1 LSLKDRLTLVM
12 NRYKELMAF
21 PQVIRLGI
29 SAFPA
34 RLAYGMIGLGIFFKA
49 EQETGSV
56 AIAGFAIGLNSLA
69 GSLTA
74 GLRGSVM
81 DRFGQK
87 WPIRILVPLYSCLIL
102 LLNTMETRTSIL
114 VTAFILG
121 ITAPPI
127 NLSVRP
133 LWKDIVP
140 DTYLRTAYAFDS
152 SMMSSTSVIGPVII
166 TALSLSS
173 RPSLGLG
180 MTAALMFIGG
190 IALSLTPASRDWIPE
205 KKQKGQQRLWRD
217 RAIRLLMFE
226 GCFIGFGWGVFDV
239 AVPAFATQEG
249 VQHRVAWIFAA
260 FGAATVV
267 GGLLG
272 GLVSKKLAPLSAL
285 RRAYF
290 LWVIACI
297 PIAFTYP
304 DWSMALFGAC
314 IGFVGGAVQ
323 VFYFEVLEAVRPK
336 GSQTASLGWI
346 WSVEGS
352 FMAVG
357 AAVGGVVS
365 ETFSPRIGL
374 AMLPI
379 MISIGLIV
387 LSIGRGRLSNANDI
401 PTDEE
406 DLQAMKDI
414 SNEVK

>member
-1 LSLKDRLTLVM
+1 M
-12 NRYKELMAF
+12 Y
-21 PQVIRLGI
+21 
-29 SAFPA
+29 SA
-34 RLAYGMIGLGIFFKA
+34 
-49 EQETGSV
+49 
-56 AIAGFAIGLNSLA
+56 
-69 GSLTA
+69 
-74 GLRGSVM
+74 
-81 DRFGQK
+81 
-87 WPIRILVPLYSCLIL
+87 LIL
-102 LLNTMETRTSIL
+102 LLNTMETRQSIL
-114 VTAFILG
+114 ITAFILG

-140 DTYLRTAYAFDS
+140 ESYLRTAYAFDS
-152 SMMSSTSVIGPVII
+152 SMMSSTSVIGPVVI

-173 RPSLGLG
+173 RPGFGLG
-180 MTAALMFIGG
+180 TTAALMFIGG
-190 IALSLTPASRDWIPE
+190 VALSLTPVSRDWIPE
-205 KKQKGQQRLWRD
+205 KKQKNQQRLWKD
-217 RAIRLLMFE
+217 RAIQLLMFE

-272 GLVSKKLAPLSAL
+272 GLVSKKFAPLSAL
-285 RRAYF
+285 RFAYLF
-290 LWVIACI
+290 WLIACI
-297 PIAFTYP
+297 PVAFTYP
-304 DWSMALFGAC
+304 DWTMAVVGAS
-314 IGFVGGAVQ
+314 IGFLGGAVQ

-365 ETFSPRIGL
+365 EMYSPRVGL

-379 MISIGLIV
+379 MIFIGLVI
-387 LSIGRGRLSNANDI
+387 LTIGRARLSAANDI
-401 PTDEE
+401 PTEEE

-414 SNEVK
+414 SNESK

>member
-1 LSLKDRLTLVM
+1 M
-12 NRYKELMAF
+12 NRYKELFGF

-49 EQETGSV
+49 EQETGSI

-74 GLRGSVM
+74 GIRGSVM

-87 WPIRILVPLYSCLIL
+87 WPIRILVPMYSALIL
-102 LLNTMETRTSIL
+102 LLNTMETRQSIL
-114 VTAFILG
+114 VTAFVLG

-140 DTYLRTAYAFDS
+140 DSYLRTAYAFDS
-152 SMMSSTSVIGPVII
+152 SMMSSTSVIGPVVI

-173 RPSLGLG
+173 RPELGLG
-180 MTAALMFIGG
+180 TVATLMFIGG
-190 IALSLTPASRDWIPE
+190 VALSLTPASRDWIPE
-205 KKQKGQQRLWRD
+205 KKKKDQERLWRN
-217 RAIRLLMFE
+217 RAIQLLMFE

-249 VQHRVAWIFAA
+249 VQHRVAWIFAS
-260 FGAATVV
+260 FGAATVI

-272 GLVSKKLAPLSAL
+272 GLVSKKLAPLLAL
-285 RRAYF
+285 RRAYL
-290 LWVIACI
+290 LWLIACV
-297 PIAFTYP
+297 PVAFTYP
-304 DWSMALFGAC
+304 DWSMALIGAC
-314 IGFVGGAVQ
+314 IGLVGGAVQ
-323 VFYFEVLEAVRPK
+323 VFYFEVLEAVRPR

-352 FMAVG
+352 FMALG

-379 MISIGLIV
+379 MILFGLII
-387 LSIGRGRLSNANDI
+387 LTIGRGRLSAANDI

>member
-1 LSLKDRLTLVM
+1 MK
-12 NRYKELMAF
+12 RYRELLAF
-21 PQVIRLGI
+21 PQVIRLGL

-34 RLAYGMIGLGIFFKA
+34 RLAYSMIGLGIFFKA
-49 EQETGSV
+49 EQETGSI

-74 GLRGSVM
+74 GVRGSVM

-87 WPIRILVPLYSCLIL
+87 WPIRILVPMYAGLIFF
-102 LLNTMETRTSIL
+102 LNTMETRQSIL
-114 VTAFILG
+114 ITAFILG

-140 DTYLRTAYAFDS
+140 DSYLRTAYAFDS
-152 SMMSSTSVIGPVII
+152 SMMSTTSVIGPVVI
-166 TALSLSS
+166 TALMLSS
-173 RPSLGLG
+173 RPGFGLG
-180 MTAALMFIGG
+180 TIATLMLIGG

-217 RAIRLLMFE
+217 RAIQLLMFE

-249 VQHRVAWIFAA
+249 VQHRVAWIFAS
-260 FGAATVV
+260 FGAATVI

-285 RRAYF
+285 RRAYL
-290 LWVIACI
+290 LWLIACV
-297 PIAFTYP
+297 PVAFTYP
-304 DWSMALFGAC
+304 DWSMALIGAC
-314 IGFVGGAVQ
+314 IGFLGGAVQ

-352 FMAVG
+352 FMALG

-365 ETFSPRIGL
+365 ESFSPRIGL

-379 MISIGLIV
+379 MIFIGLII
-387 LSIGRGRLSNANDI
+387 LSIGRARLSAANDV
-401 PTDEE
+401 PTEEE

-414 SNEVK
+414 SNESK

>member
-1 LSLKDRLTLVM
+1 M
-12 NRYKELMAF
+12 NRYKELFGF

-49 EQETGSV
+49 EQETGSI
-56 AIAGFAIGLNSLA
+56 ATAGFAIGLNSLA

-74 GLRGSVM
+74 GIRGSVM

-87 WPIRILVPLYSCLIL
+87 WPIRILVPMYSALIL
-102 LLNTMETRTSIL
+102 LLNTMETRQSIL
-114 VTAFILG
+114 VTAFVLG

-140 DTYLRTAYAFDS
+140 DSYLRTAYAFDS
-152 SMMSSTSVIGPVII
+152 SMMSSTSVIGPVVI

-173 RPSLGLG
+173 RPEFGLG
-180 MTAALMFIGG
+180 TVATLMFIGG
-190 IALSLTPASRDWIPE
+190 VALSLTPASRDWIPE
-205 KKQKGQQRLWRD
+205 KKKKDQERLWRN
-217 RAIRLLMFE
+217 RAIQLLMFE

-249 VQHRVAWIFAA
+249 VQHRVAWIFAS
-260 FGAATVV
+260 FGAATVI

-272 GLVSKKLAPLSAL
+272 GLVSKKLAPLLAL
-285 RRAYF
+285 RRAYL
-290 LWVIACI
+290 LWLIACV
-297 PIAFTYP
+297 PVAFTYP
-304 DWSMALFGAC
+304 DWSMALIGAC
-314 IGFVGGAVQ
+314 IGLLGGAVQ
-323 VFYFEVLEAVRPK
+323 VFYFEVLEAVRPR

-352 FMAVG
+352 FMALG

-379 MISIGLIV
+379 MIIIGLII
-387 LSIGRGRLSNANDI
+387 LTIGRGRLSAANDI

>member
-1 LSLKDRLTLVM
+1 M
-12 NRYKELMAF
+12 NRYKELLGF
-21 PQVIRLGI
+21 PQVIRLGM

-69 GSLTA
+69 GSMTA

-81 DRFGQK
+81 DKFGQK
-87 WPIRILVPLYSCLIL
+87 WPIRILVPMYAALIL
-102 LLNTMETRTSIL
+102 LLNTMETRQSIL
-114 VTAFILG
+114 ITAFVLG

-140 DTYLRTAYAFDS
+140 DSYLRTAYAFDS
-152 SMMSSTSVIGPVII
+152 SMMSTTSVIGPVVI
-166 TALSLSS
+166 TALALSS
-173 RPSLGLG
+173 RPGLGLG
-180 MTAALMFIGG
+180 TIATLMLIGG

-205 KKQKGQQRLWRD
+205 RKKKNQQKLWRD
-217 RAIRLLMFE
+217 RAIQLLMFE

-285 RRAYF
+285 RNTYLVWF
-290 LWVIACI
+290 ITCI

-304 DWSMALFGAC
+304 DWTMALFGTF
-314 IGFVGGAVQ
+314 IGLIGGAVQ
-323 VFYFEVLEAVRPK
+323 VFYFEVLEAVRPQ
-336 GSQTASLGWI
+336 GSQTSSLGWI

-352 FMAVG
+352 FMALG
-357 AAVGGVVS
+357 AAIGGVVS
-365 ETFSPRIGL
+365 EEFSPRIGL

-379 MISIGLIV
+379 MILSGLIILTV
-387 LSIGRGRLSNANDI
+387 GRGRLSAANDI

-414 SNEVK
+414 SNQVK

>member
-1 LSLKDRLTLVM
+1 MK
-12 NRYKELMAF
+12 RYRELFAF
-21 PQVIRLGI
+21 PQVITLGI

-74 GLRGSVM
+74 GIRGSVM
-81 DRFGQK
+81 DKWGQK
-87 WPIRILVPLYSCLIL
+87 WVIRILVPAYSALIL
-102 LLNTMETRTSIL
+102 TLNTMETSRSIL
-114 VTAFILG
+114 ITAFILG

-133 LWKDIVP
+133 LWKDLVP
-140 DTYLRTAYAFDS
+140 DSYLRTAYAFDS
-152 SMMSSTSVIGPVII
+152 AMMSSTSVIGPVIV
-166 TALSLSS
+166 TSLALSS
-173 RPSLGLG
+173 RSFLALDVV
-180 MTAALMFIGG
+180 AAFMFIGG
-190 IALSLTPASRDWIPE
+190 IGLALTPVSRNWIPE
-205 KKQKGQQRLWRD
+205 KKVKGQGNLFAN
-217 RAIRLLMFE
+217 RAMQLLMFE

-249 VQHRVAWIFAA
+249 VPHRVAWIFAS
-260 FGAATVV
+260 FGVATVI

-272 GLVSKKLAPLSAL
+272 GLVSKKLAPLPAL

-290 LWVIACI
+290 FWLLACI
-297 PIAFTYP
+297 PIVLTNP
-304 DWSMALFGAC
+304 DWTMALVGAS

-336 GSQTASLGWI
+336 GSQTSSLGWI

-365 ETFSPRIGL
+365 EYFSPRLGL
-374 AMLPI
+374 AMLPL
-379 MISIGLIV
+379 MLFFGFLI
-387 LSIGRGRLSNANDI
+387 LSIGKGRLSAANDL

-406 DLQAMKDI
+406 DLAAMADN
-414 SNEVK
+414 SNLNT

>member
-1 LSLKDRLTLVM
+1 VKDRLTLVM

-190 IALSLTPASRDWIPE
+190 VALSLTPASRDWIPE
-205 KKQKGQQRLWRD
+205 KKRKGQQRLWRD

-379 MISIGLIV
+379 MISIGLII
-387 LSIGRGRLSNANDI
+387 LSIGRGRLSAANDI

>member
-1 LSLKDRLTLVM
+1 
-12 NRYKELMAF
+12 MAF

-34 RLAYGMIGLGIFFKA
+34 RLAYGMIGLGIFFKT

-56 AIAGFAIGLNSLA
+56 AAAGFAIGLNSLA
-69 GSLTA
+69 GAATA

-87 WPIRILVPLYSCLIL
+87 WPIRILVPMYSGLIL
-102 LLNTMETRTSIL
+102 LLNTMETRQSIL
-114 VTAFILG
+114 ITAFVLG

-140 DTYLRTAYAFDS
+140 DSYLRTAYAFDS
-152 SMMSSTSVIGPVII
+152 SMMSSTTVLGPVVI

-173 RPSLGLG
+173 RPGLGLG
-180 MTAALMFIGG
+180 TTAALMFTGG

-205 KKQKGQQRLWRD
+205 KKIKGQQRLWRD
-217 RAIRLLMFE
+217 RAIQLLMFE

-249 VQHRVAWIFAA
+249 VC
-260 FGAATVV
+260 
-267 GGLLG
+267 L
-272 GLVSKKLAPLSAL
+272 
-285 RRAYF
+285 
-290 LWVIACI
+290 

-304 DWSMALFGAC
+304 DWTMALVGAS
-314 IGFVGGAVQ
+314 IGFLGGAVQ

-365 ETFSPRIGL
+365 EVLSPRIGL

-379 MISIGLIV
+379 MICIGLII
-387 LSIGRGRLSNANDI
+387 LSIGRGRLSAANDI

-414 SNEVK
+414 SNVVK

>member
-1 LSLKDRLTLVM
+1 
-12 NRYKELMAF
+12 MAF

-190 IALSLTPASRDWIPE
+190 VALSLTPASRDWIPE
-205 KKQKGQQRLWRD
+205 KKRKGQQRLWRD

-379 MISIGLIV
+379 MISIGLII
-387 LSIGRGRLSNANDI
+387 LSIGRGRLSAANDI

>member
-1 LSLKDRLTLVM
+1 M
-12 NRYKELMAF
+12 NRYKELFGF
-21 PQVIRLGI
+21 PQVIRLGV

-69 GSLTA
+69 GSMTA

-81 DRFGQK
+81 DKFGQK
-87 WPIRILVPLYSCLIL
+87 WPIRILVPIYAALIF
-102 LLNTMETRTSIL
+102 LLNTMETRQSIL
-114 VTAFILG
+114 ITAFVLG

-140 DTYLRTAYAFDS
+140 DSYLRTAYAFDS
-152 SMMSSTSVIGPVII
+152 SMMSTTSVIGPVVI
-166 TALSLSS
+166 TALALSS
-173 RPSLGLG
+173 RPGLGLG
-180 MTAALMFIGG
+180 TIATLMLIGG

-205 KKQKGQQRLWRD
+205 RKKKDQQKLWHD
-217 RAIRLLMFE
+217 RAIQLLMFE

-285 RRAYF
+285 RNTYLVWF
-290 LWVIACI
+290 ITCI

-304 DWSMALFGAC
+304 DWTMALFGTF
-314 IGFVGGAVQ
+314 IGLIGGAVQ
-323 VFYFEVLEAVRPK
+323 VFYFEVLEAVRPQ
-336 GSQTASLGWI
+336 GSQTSSLGWI

-352 FMAVG
+352 FMALG
-357 AAVGGVVS
+357 AAIGGVVS
-365 ETFSPRIGL
+365 EEFSPRIGL

-379 MISIGLIV
+379 MILFGLIILTV
-387 LSIGRGRLSNANDI
+387 GRGRLSAANDI

>member
-1 LSLKDRLTLVM
+1 M
-12 NRYKELMAF
+12 NRYRELIAF

-49 EQETGSV
+49 EAETGSIAV
-56 AIAGFAIGLNSLA
+56 AGFAIGLNSLA

-74 GLRGSVM
+74 GIRGSVM

-87 WPIRILVPLYSCLIL
+87 WPIRILVPMYSALIL
-102 LLNTMETRTSIL
+102 LLNTMETRQSIL
-114 VTAFILG
+114 ITAFVLG

-140 DTYLRTAYAFDS
+140 ESYLRTAYAFDS
-152 SMMSSTSVIGPVII
+152 SMMSSTSVIGPVVI

-173 RPSLGLG
+173 RPGFGLG
-180 MTAALMFIGG
+180 TTAALMFIGG
-190 IALSLTPASRDWIPE
+190 VALSLTPVSRALIPE
-205 KKQKGQQRLWRD
+205 KKQKNQQRLWKD
-217 RAIRLLMFE
+217 RAIQLLMFE

-272 GLVSKKLAPLSAL
+272 GLVSKKFAPLSAL
-285 RRAYF
+285 RFAYLF
-290 LWVIACI
+290 WLIACI
-297 PIAFTYP
+297 PVAFTYP
-304 DWSMALFGAC
+304 DWTMAVVGAS
-314 IGFVGGAVQ
+314 IGFLGGAVQ

-365 ETFSPRIGL
+365 EMYSPRVGL

-379 MISIGLIV
+379 MIFIGLVI
-387 LSIGRGRLSNANDI
+387 LTIGRARLSAANDI
-401 PTDEE
+401 PTEEE
-406 DLQAMKDI
+406 DLQAIKDI
-414 SNEVK
+414 SDESK

>member
-1 LSLKDRLTLVM
+1 MK
-12 NRYKELMAF
+12 RYRELLAF
-21 PQVIRLGI
+21 PQVIRLGL

-34 RLAYGMIGLGIFFKA
+34 RLAYSMIGLGIFFKA
-49 EQETGSV
+49 EQETGSI

-74 GLRGSVM
+74 GIRGSVM

-87 WPIRILVPLYSCLIL
+87 WPIRILVPMYAGLIFF
-102 LLNTMETRTSIL
+102 LNTMETRQSIL
-114 VTAFILG
+114 ITAFILG

-133 LWKDIVP
+133 LRKDIVP
-140 DTYLRTAYAFDS
+140 DSYLRTAYAFDS
-152 SMMSSTSVIGPVII
+152 SMMSTTSVIGPVVI
-166 TALSLSS
+166 TALMLSS
-173 RPSLGLG
+173 RPGFGLG
-180 MTAALMFIGG
+180 TIATLMLIGG

-217 RAIRLLMFE
+217 RAIQLLMFE

-249 VQHRVAWIFAA
+249 VQHRVAWIFAS
-260 FGAATVV
+260 FGAATVI

-285 RRAYF
+285 RRAYL
-290 LWVIACI
+290 LWLIACV
-297 PIAFTYP
+297 PVAFTYP
-304 DWSMALFGAC
+304 DWSMALIGAC
-314 IGFVGGAVQ
+314 IGFLGGAVQ

-352 FMAVG
+352 FMALG

-365 ETFSPRIGL
+365 ESFSPRIGL

-379 MISIGLIV
+379 MIFIGLMI
-387 LSIGRGRLSNANDI
+387 LSIGRARLSAANDV
-401 PTDEE
+401 PTEEE

-414 SNEVK
+414 SNESK

>member
-1 LSLKDRLTLVM
+1 M
-12 NRYKELMAF
+12 NRYRELIAF

-56 AIAGFAIGLNSLA
+56 AVAGFAIGLNSLA
-69 GSLTA
+69 GALTA

-87 WPIRILVPLYSCLIL
+87 WPIRILVPMYSALIL
-102 LLNTMETRTSIL
+102 FLNTMETRHSIL
-114 VTAFILG
+114 ITAFILG

-140 DTYLRTAYAFDS
+140 QNYLRTAYAFDS
-152 SMMSSTSVIGPVII
+152 SMMSSTSVIGPVVI

-173 RPSLGLG
+173 RPGFGLG
-180 MTAALMFIGG
+180 TTAALMLIGG
-190 IALSLTPASRDWIPE
+190 VALSLTPVSRDWIPE
-205 KKQKGQQRLWRD
+205 KKQKNQQRLWKD
-217 RAIRLLMFE
+217 RAIQLLMFE

-272 GLVSKKLAPLSAL
+272 GLVSKKFAPLSAL
-285 RRAYF
+285 RTAYLF
-290 LWVIACI
+290 WLVACV
-297 PIAFTYP
+297 PVAFTYP
-304 DWSMALFGAC
+304 DWTMAVVGAS
-314 IGFVGGAVQ
+314 IGFLGGAVQ

-365 ETFSPRIGL
+365 EMYSPRVGL

-379 MISIGLIV
+379 MIFIGLVI
-387 LSIGRGRLSNANDI
+387 LTIGRARLSAANDI
-401 PTDEE
+401 PTEEE

-414 SNEVK
+414 SDESK